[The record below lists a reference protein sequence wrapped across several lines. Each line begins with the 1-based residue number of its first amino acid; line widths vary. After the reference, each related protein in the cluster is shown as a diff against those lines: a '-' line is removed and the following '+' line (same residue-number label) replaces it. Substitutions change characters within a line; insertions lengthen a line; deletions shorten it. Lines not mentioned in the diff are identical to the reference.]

1 MYDLAIVGGGPAGL
15 SAALYAGRA
24 GLSCVVLEKLFFGG
38 QMLKTSEIDNYPGAP
53 EIRDVFSFS
62 ESMRAQAAKFG
73 AEFKTE
79 EVVEVRENNGI
90 KTITSGSRCQYSG
103 SAAFWVCMA
112 VRVSA
117 AAVKGSFVVLPSPCS
132 SFRRYS

>member
-62 ESMRAQAAKFG
+62 ESMRAQAAEFG

-90 KTITSGSRCQYSG
+90 KTIVTTNG
-103 SAAFWVCMA
+103 
-112 VRVSA
+112 
-117 AAVKGSFVVLPSPCS
+117 
-132 SFRRYS
+132 